1 MDDQEILAVRLRLMA
16 VEQILD
22 SLLLREGIQLD
33 TIQNWQTARRTSDD
47 QAALMNAAIEI
58 CRQLKGQ

>member
-1 MDDQEILAVRLRLMA
+1 MA

-33 TIQNWQTARRTSDD
+33 TIQNWQTARRTSND